1 MFEDLILPEN
11 WQEHPEV
18 HALVEKA
25 VRDTRAQFAGERD
38 SLKQELAA
46 LRQELHELNEALA
59 RKAEEDTE
67 SKDSKAQDN
76 GQAEPAAVKQLQERI
91 RHLEEEL
98 AAKDKRLAEEVLE
111 RGLREAVSKIGEVFK
126 DAWPDVIA
134 RGKDLFSIDEQGR
147 PVARNADGSVLY
159 GKDGLAPLG
168 FEEWARSLL
177 AEAPHLF
184 KASAGS
190 GGTGGQ
196 GQGTGQ
202 ANNPVVISKE
212 QARNP
217 LLYRRAKER
226 AAKLGSELI
235 IQ

>member
-1 MFEDLILPEN
+1 MFEDLTLPED

-18 HALVEKA
+18 QALVEKA
-25 VRDTRAQFAGERD
+25 VRETRAQFAGERD
-38 SLKQELAA
+38 ALKQELAA
-46 LRQELHELNEALA
+46 LRQELHELTEALA
-59 RKAEEDTE
+59 RKDEEDTE
-67 SKDSKAQDN
+67 SKTRDN
-76 GQAEPAAVKQLQERI
+76 GHAEPTAVKQLQERI

-98 AAKDKRLAEEVLE
+98 AAKNKRLAEEVLE
-111 RGLREAVSKIGEVFK
+111 RGLREAVSKVGEVFK

-134 RGKDLFSIDEQGR
+134 RGKELFSIDEQGS
-147 PVARNADGSVLY
+147 PVARNADDSVRY
-159 GKDGLAPLG
+159 GKDGLTPLG
-168 FEEWARSLL
+168 FEEWAQGLL

-196 GQGTGQ
+196 GQGAGQ
-202 ANNPVVISKE
+202 GGNPVVISKE

-226 AAKLGSELI
+226 AARLGSELI